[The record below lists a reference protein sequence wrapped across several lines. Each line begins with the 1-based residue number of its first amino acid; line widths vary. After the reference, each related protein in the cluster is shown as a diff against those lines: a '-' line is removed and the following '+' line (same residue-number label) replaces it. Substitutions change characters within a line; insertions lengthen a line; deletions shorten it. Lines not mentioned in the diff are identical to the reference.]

1 MVKSVLGV
9 NHQGFRDW
17 LIQRVSAILMAI
29 YSIGMVIFFA
39 LHPDVTYTDWYNLFS
54 SLSVKV
60 ITLIV
65 ILSLLWHA
73 WIGIW
78 TVVTDYIKCSI
89 LRLTINSIVLLVLV
103 ALFFAG
109 LFILW
114 GF

>member
-29 YSIGMVIFFA
+29 YFIGMVIFFA
-39 LHPDVTYTDWYNLFS
+39 LHPAVTYTDWHQLFS
-54 SLSVKV
+54 SLGIKIV
-60 ITLIV
+60 TLLV

-78 TVVTDYIKCSI
+78 TVVTDYIKCSV
-89 LRLTINSIVLLVLV
+89 LRLSVNSIVVLVLV
-103 ALFFAG
+103 AFFFAG